1 MHRTSAAIGIMWI
14 LGCASAPTERLEL
27 GPMPEREPIV
37 SFAPSGPVIE
47 DGLRGE
53 DASLGS
59 STLVDTPAAGF
70 ETEPAKP
77 TDTILQG
84 SYPPPQGSVPPP
96 QGSVPPPQSGYPPPQ
111 AGYPPPQGM
120 PQPQPFYR
128 TRFTLAGGYYSVT
141 DTKHLDDGTILEMT
155 FDKFITPN
163 FATEGEIGYLEAD
176 GKDAGV
182 KTDLWGIPFLFNA
195 RFSVPLQKI
204 ELYGGAGIGS
214 IYYDISKSPG
224 ADVSGWV
231 AAADTFF
238 GANLMLKNGFVVG
251 VESKYYWTDSV
262 SSLKSGLDS
271 YSLMLTFGVA
281 R

>member
-1 MHRTSAAIGIMWI
+1 MNRSFAALAIMWI
-14 LGCASAPTERLEL
+14 LGCASAPVERLEI
-27 GPMPEREPIV
+27 GPVPEREPPP
-37 SFAPSGPVIE
+37 AAAASGSSLDEGQRAENV
-47 DGLRGE
+47 
-53 DASLGS
+53 SLGF
-59 STLVDTPAAGF
+59 STAVESPAAGF
-70 ETEPAKP
+70 DPASAELA
-77 TDTILQG
+77 DALEQG

-96 QGSVPPPQSGYPPPQ
+96 QGTVPPPQSGYPPPQ
-111 AGYPPPQGM
+111 AGYPPPQAA
-120 PQPQPFYR
+120 PAPFYR

-141 DTKHLDDGTILEMT
+141 DTKRLDDGYILEMT
-155 FDKFITPN
+155 FDKFITPH

-195 RFSVPLQKI
+195 RFSVPLKKI

-214 IYYDISKSPG
+214 IYYDISSSPG

-238 GANLMLKNGFVVG
+238 GANLMLKSGFVLG
-251 VESKYYWTDSV
+251 LESKYYWTDSI

-271 YSLMLTFGVA
+271 YSLMMTFGVA